1 LIFLG
6 IGFAQHDASSSID
19 TSTARDILGSVYHIT
34 PVNLLP
40 LALLIVLSLRRV
52 PPFLAILGTALFS
65 GILASFTQPEVVKAF
80 ADHPGQGSV
89 LNGIEAI
96 YQAMA
101 NGHVAQ
107 SSNATINKLFT
118 GGGMSSMLTT
128 VWLILGALSFAAIME
143 HAGFIGRLLRP
154 LVDRANTDGRL
165 IATTGL
171 TSIGLNV
178 ITGDQYVAD
187 VLPSRA
193 FRDEYARRGLAP
205 RMLSRTVEDTGTVT
219 SPLVPWNSCGAYMSG
234 VLGVPTVEYL
244 PYAFFNLLNPLLAI
258 AFGFL
263 GFRVD
268 RREQATPIEV
278 EEVVEDVVTLT
289 DDASAKEPT
298 P

>member
-1 LIFLG
+1 
-6 IGFAQHDASSSID
+6 
-19 TSTARDILGSVYHIT
+19 
-34 PVNLLP
+34 
-40 LALLIVLSLRRV
+40 V
-52 PPFLAILGTALFS
+52 PPFLAIIGTALFS

-118 GGGMSSMLTT
+118 GGGMSTMLTT

-268 RREQATPIEV
+268 RREQTTPIEV